1 MNKKELRTIY
11 LQKRKELLPAELET
25 LSRAIVRK
33 FETLSIKDVQFVH
46 IYYPITGKHEFNSLL
61 LKEHL
66 ATKYPQLKFVLPKS
80 DTEEHTL
87 TNILWEKD
95 TPLAMNQ
102 WGITEPEYGTEIESS
117 LIDMVIVPLLAF
129 DKHGN
134 RLGYGKGFYD
144 RFLSDCRPDV
154 IKAGTSYFEPEDSFA
169 EVDEYDIPLDLCIT
183 PQKIWQF
190 NSFYNT

>member
-11 LQKRKELLPAELET
+11 LQKRKGLLPSELES
-25 LSRAIVRK
+25 LSMAIVRK
-33 FETLSIKDVQFVH
+33 FETVSINDVQFVH

-61 LKEHL
+61 LKEYF
-66 ATKYPQLKFVLPKS
+66 ASKYPQLKFVLPKS

-102 WGITEPEYGTEIESS
+102 WGITEPEYGTEIESK

-129 DKHGN
+129 DKQGN

-144 RFLSDCRPDV
+144 RFLSDCRPNV

-183 PQKIWQF
+183 PQRIWQF
-190 NSFYNT
+190 NSFYNA